1 MRRQTTVR
9 LMGILLLLVLLA
21 LPTTALAQ
29 ATLTIS
35 PTSGPAG
42 TSFSI
47 TGSGFPANDRLI
59 GVVLGPNNEVKA
71 RNEVATNAGG
81 AISLTYDSSGDAP
94 GQYTV
99 GIGRADGTVLASGT
113 FTVTAGAGAMP
124 RSGDGGRA
132 SGSGLAP
139 WLLAGVGALALAG
152 LTAGRMR
159 RRHVA

>member
-9 LMGILLLLVLLA
+9 LVGVLFLLVLLA

-29 ATLTIS
+29 ATLTIAPS
-35 PTSGPAG
+35 SGPAG

-59 GVVLGPNNEVKA
+59 GVVLGPNNEVMA
-71 RNEVATNAGG
+71 RNEVTTDASG

-124 RSGDGGRA
+124 RTGGGGMA
-132 SGSGLAP
+132 SGSGLAA
-139 WLLAGVGALALAG
+139 WLLAGMGTLAVAG
-152 LTAGRMR
+152 LAAGSVLR
-159 RRHVA
+159 RRAA